1 MTGQNQGLVVRLKQ
15 VQDKKS
21 QLMVELR
28 EKAKDIDVKLED
40 LEITEKEIEE
50 RNEKI

>member
-1 MTGQNQGLVVRLKQ
+1 MKLKQ
-15 VQDKKS
+15 VQENKS
-21 QLMVELR
+21 QLIVELR
-28 EKAKDIDVKLED
+28 EKAKEIDVKLED

>member
-1 MTGQNQGLVVRLKQ
+1 
-15 VQDKKS
+15 
-21 QLMVELR
+21 LR
-28 EKAKDIDVKLED
+28 DKAKDIDIKLED